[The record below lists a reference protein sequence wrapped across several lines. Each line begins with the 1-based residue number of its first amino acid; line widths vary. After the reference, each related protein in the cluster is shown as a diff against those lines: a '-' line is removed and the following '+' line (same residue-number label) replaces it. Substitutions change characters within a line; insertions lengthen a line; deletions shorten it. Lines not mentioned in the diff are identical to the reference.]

1 MRRRM
6 LKKELLDTYY
16 NFVTCYHGFSTPV
29 YKNLSCV
36 FVSLNLSQASKGERE
51 ENVPRSNDPFA
62 YYNGR
67 KNEGAINKIICI
79 LYEAKYNKFKRCI
92 CFCVCV
98 VKKLK
103 TF

>member
-1 MRRRM
+1 M
-6 LKKELLDTYY
+6 LSLIQDKGGGHVQTQQQPHPSHPRQNVERSNLDLGS
-16 NFVTCYHGFSTPV
+16 FLQQKV
-29 YKNLSCV
+29 
-36 FVSLNLSQASKGERE
+36 ERE
-51 ENVPRSNDPFA
+51 ENVLRSNDPFA